1 MVSSHNVLSSE
12 AELATHAAVHINTG
26 SRRAIAL
33 VLGAYFAFFAT
44 FALASL
50 PWTSVLLQRGGWRK
64 GWWLSGQS
72 TVLDAWRRDHKG
84 GKRRSSLGELREGSG
99 GGGGTQLSLSHRE
112 GGAHPQE
119 QHERPWSPPPLDD
132 SKPLRRIPIPPGI
145 PVHSRTIPWLNLS
158 VLQVSPLSALADT
171 ARVKQSGSPVS
182 PRLTACMLCVLSTR
196 SSPFCRS

>member
-1 MVSSHNVLSSE
+1 MVAPTFTSE
-12 AELATHAAVHINTG
+12 AELASHHAMHINVG

-33 VLGAYFAFFAT
+33 VLGSFLAFFGT

-72 TVLDAWRRDHKG
+72 TVLDAWKRGQG
-84 GKRRSSLGELREGSG
+84 GKRRSSVDMSTTKGLSSTHDEGLEQGEGQR
-99 GGGGTQLSLSHRE
+99 R
-112 GGAHPQE
+112 
-119 QHERPWSPPPLDD
+119 ERPWSPPPLDD

-158 VLQVSPLSALADT
+158 VLQVSSLP
-171 ARVKQSGSPVS
+171 S
-182 PRLTACMLCVLSTR
+182 PRYRSWSRLAPLLTLRSSHLSFR
-196 SSPFCRS
+196 SSPFFLL